1 MKRPYN
7 ILVVDDEPDLQPL
20 ITQRM
25 RRRIRRGTHSFEF
38 AQDGI
43 EALEKLNANPDIDMV
58 ITDINMPRMDGLT
71 LLDQI
76 PNVSDIDVRC
86 IVVSAYGDMQNIR
99 TAMNRGAFDFVT
111 KPLDFEDLQIT
122 MERALHHLEEWRAAL
137 SSRDALVAKL
147 TSLGPKYFVSVMS
160 AQDGLRVVLD
170 PVRGRAKLLERLQ
183 SLDVRGVPG
192 LMDVVEQVSEIADQ
206 TLASAEVRVA
216 VLFITD
222 GEIEDYRGDYTIPVV
237 NPSDSSD
244 LSRRFRGQL
253 ILERIRSIVDR
264 LEGAQA
270 PLFFLHLARQY
281 DSLNEVYQNGIS
293 EFSQTTGGRAVF
305 VRGVQEVPAV
315 VEQLLD
321 EIAAHSVV
329 SIDASCEGIQKLE
342 IRSPVGSV
350 RHRETVR
357 CP

>member
-1 MKRPYN
+1 
-7 ILVVDDEPDLQPL
+7 
-20 ITQRM
+20 M
-25 RRRIRRGTHSFEF
+25 RVRR
-38 AQDGI
+38 
-43 EALEKLNANPDIDMV
+43 L
-58 ITDINMPRMDGLT
+58 
-71 LLDQI
+71 
-76 PNVSDIDVRC
+76 
-86 IVVSAYGDMQNIR
+86 
-99 TAMNRGAFDFVT
+99 
-111 KPLDFEDLQIT
+111 
-122 MERALHHLEEWRAAL
+122 AAL
-137 SSRDALVAKL
+137 AVLLVSQSSSEVFKTAVWGEGPARDMAVSLGGEIAAVHSVQTVEDHLILLLVMDTVKFPDRVDAVRDALVAKL
-147 TSLGPKYFVSVMS
+147 TRLGPKYFVGVMS

-170 PVRGRAKLLERLQ
+170 PVRGRAKLSEALQ
-183 SLDVRGVPG
+183 SLDVRGLPG

-216 VLFITD
+216 VLFVTD

-329 SIDASCEGIQKLE
+329 TIDASCEGIQKLE
-342 IRSPVGSV
+342 IRSSAGSV
-350 RHRETVR
+350 RHRETFR

>member
-1 MKRPYN
+1 M
-7 ILVVDDEPDLQPL
+7 LV
-20 ITQRM
+20 
-25 RRRIRRGTHSFEF
+25 RRLL
-38 AQDGI
+38 
-43 EALEKLNANPDIDMV
+43 AL
-58 ITDINMPRMDGLT
+58 
-71 LLDQI
+71 
-76 PNVSDIDVRC
+76 
-86 IVVSAYGDMQNIR
+86 
-99 TAMNRGAFDFVT
+99 
-111 KPLDFEDLQIT
+111 
-122 MERALHHLEEWRAAL
+122 AAL
-137 SSRDALVAKL
+137 LASQGSSEVFKTAAWHEGTAQEMAVSLGGEVAAVRSVQTAEDHLILLLVMDTVKFPDRVDAVRDALVAKL
-147 TSLGPKYFVSVMS
+147 TSLGPRYFAGVMS
-160 AQDGLRVVLD
+160 AQDGLRVVQD
-170 PVRGRAKLLERLQ
+170 PVRGRARLLEKLQ

-237 NPSDSSD
+237 NPSDSRD

-293 EFSQTTGGRAVF
+293 EFSQTTGGRAAF
-305 VRGVQEVPAV
+305 VRGVQEIPTV

-329 SIDASCEGIQKLE
+329 TIDATCEGIQKLE
-342 IRSPVGSV
+342 IQSSAGNV
-350 RHRETVR
+350 RHRESVR

>member
-1 MKRPYN
+1 M
-7 ILVVDDEPDLQPL
+7 LV
-20 ITQRM
+20 
-25 RRRIRRGTHSFEF
+25 RRLL
-38 AQDGI
+38 
-43 EALEKLNANPDIDMV
+43 AL
-58 ITDINMPRMDGLT
+58 
-71 LLDQI
+71 
-76 PNVSDIDVRC
+76 
-86 IVVSAYGDMQNIR
+86 
-99 TAMNRGAFDFVT
+99 
-111 KPLDFEDLQIT
+111 
-122 MERALHHLEEWRAAL
+122 AAL
-137 SSRDALVAKL
+137 LASQGSSEVFKTAAWHEGPAQEMAVSLGGEVAAVRSVQTAEDHLILLLVMDTVKFPDRVDAVRDALVAKL
-147 TSLGPKYFVSVMS
+147 TSLGPRYFAGVMS
-160 AQDGLRVVLD
+160 AQDGLRVVQD
-170 PVRGRAKLLERLQ
+170 PVRGRARLLEKLQ

-237 NPSDSSD
+237 NPSDSRD

-293 EFSQTTGGRAVF
+293 EFSQTTGGRAAF
-305 VRGVQEVPAV
+305 VRGVQEIPTV

-329 SIDASCEGIQKLE
+329 TIDATCEGIQKLE
-342 IRSPVGSV
+342 IQSSAGNV
-350 RHRETVR
+350 RHRESVR

>member
-1 MKRPYN
+1 
-7 ILVVDDEPDLQPL
+7 
-20 ITQRM
+20 M
-25 RRRIRRGTHSFEF
+25 RVRR
-38 AQDGI
+38 
-43 EALEKLNANPDIDMV
+43 L
-58 ITDINMPRMDGLT
+58 
-71 LLDQI
+71 
-76 PNVSDIDVRC
+76 
-86 IVVSAYGDMQNIR
+86 
-99 TAMNRGAFDFVT
+99 
-111 KPLDFEDLQIT
+111 
-122 MERALHHLEEWRAAL
+122 AAL
-137 SSRDALVAKL
+137 AVLLVSQSSSEVFKTAVWGEGPARDMAVSLGGEIAAVHSVQTVEDHLILLLVMDTVKFPDRVDAVRDALVAKL
-147 TSLGPKYFVSVMS
+147 TSLGPKYFVGVMS

-170 PVRGRAKLLERLQ
+170 PVRGRAKLSEALQ

-216 VLFITD
+216 VLFVTD

-342 IRSPVGSV
+342 IRSSVGSV
-350 RHRETVR
+350 RHRETFR

>member
-1 MKRPYN
+1 
-7 ILVVDDEPDLQPL
+7 
-20 ITQRM
+20 M
-25 RRRIRRGTHSFEF
+25 RVRRLL
-38 AQDGI
+38 
-43 EALEKLNANPDIDMV
+43 AL
-58 ITDINMPRMDGLT
+58 
-71 LLDQI
+71 
-76 PNVSDIDVRC
+76 
-86 IVVSAYGDMQNIR
+86 
-99 TAMNRGAFDFVT
+99 
-111 KPLDFEDLQIT
+111 
-122 MERALHHLEEWRAAL
+122 AAL
-137 SSRDALVAKL
+137 LASQGSSEVFKTSVWHEGPAQEMEVSLGGEGAAVRSVQTVEDHLILLLVMDTVKFPDRVDAVRDALVAKL
-147 TSLGPKYFVSVMS
+147 TSLGPKYFAGVMS

-170 PVRGRAKLLERLQ
+170 PVRGRARLLEKLQ

-216 VLFITD
+216 VLFVTD

-237 NPSDSSD
+237 NPSDSRD

-293 EFSQTTGGRAVF
+293 EFSQTTGGSAVF
-305 VRGVQEVPAV
+305 VRGVQEIPAV

-321 EIAAHSVV
+321 EIAEHSVV
-329 SIDASCEGIQKLE
+329 TIDAACEGIQKLE
-342 IRSPVGSV
+342 IQSSAGSV
-350 RHRETVR
+350 RHRENFR

>member
-1 MKRPYN
+1 MH
-7 ILVVDDEPDLQPL
+7 V
-20 ITQRM
+20 
-25 RRRIRRGTHSFEF
+25 RR
-38 AQDGI
+38 
-43 EALEKLNANPDIDMV
+43 L
-58 ITDINMPRMDGLT
+58 
-71 LLDQI
+71 
-76 PNVSDIDVRC
+76 
-86 IVVSAYGDMQNIR
+86 
-99 TAMNRGAFDFVT
+99 
-111 KPLDFEDLQIT
+111 
-122 MERALHHLEEWRAAL
+122 AAL
-137 SSRDALVAKL
+137 AALLASQGSSEVFKTAVWHEGPAQEMAVSLGGEVVAVRSVQTGEDHLILLLVMDTVKFPDRVDAVRDALVAKL
-147 TSLGPKYFVSVMS
+147 TSLGPKYFAGVMS
-160 AQDGLRVVLD
+160 AQDGLRVILD
-170 PVRGRAKLLERLQ
+170 PVRGRGKLSEKLQ
-183 SLDVRGVPG
+183 SLDVRGLPG

-206 TLASAEVRVA
+206 TLVSAEVRVA
-216 VLFITD
+216 VLFVTD

-305 VRGVQEVPAV
+305 VRGVQEIPAV

-321 EIAAHSVV
+321 EIAEHSVV
-329 SIDASCEGIQKLE
+329 TIDAACEGIQKLE
-342 IRSPVGSV
+342 IQSSAGSV
-350 RHRETVR
+350 RHRENFR

>member
-1 MKRPYN
+1 MGVVRLAVLALLLASQASSE
-7 ILVVDDEPDLQPL
+7 ILKTAVWCQDPEQEIAVSLGGEAAAVRSVQTEEDHLILLLVMDTVKFPDRVD
-20 ITQRM
+20 
-25 RRRIRRGTHSFEF
+25 
-38 AQDGI
+38 
-43 EALEKLNANPDIDMV
+43 
-58 ITDINMPRMDGLT
+58 
-71 LLDQI
+71 
-76 PNVSDIDVRC
+76 
-86 IVVSAYGDMQNIR
+86 
-99 TAMNRGAFDFVT
+99 
-111 KPLDFEDLQIT
+111 
-122 MERALHHLEEWRAAL
+122 AA
-137 SSRDALVAKL
+137 RDALVAKL

-160 AQDGLRVVLD
+160 AQDGLRVILD
-170 PVRGRAKLLERLQ
+170 PVRGRAKLLDKLQ
-183 SLDVRGVPG
+183 SLDVRGLPG
-192 LMDVVEQVSEIADQ
+192 LMDVVEQVSGIADQ

-237 NPSDSSD
+237 NPSDSRD

-281 DSLNEVYQNGIS
+281 DQLNEVYQNGIS

-329 SIDASCEGIQKLE
+329 AIDASCEGIQKLE
-342 IRSPVGSV
+342 IRSPAGTV

>member
-1 MKRPYN
+1 MR
-7 ILVVDDEPDLQPL
+7 VVRLAVL
-20 ITQRM
+20 
-25 RRRIRRGTHSFEF
+25 
-38 AQDGI
+38 
-43 EALEKLNANPDIDMV
+43 
-58 ITDINMPRMDGLT
+58 
-71 LLDQI
+71 
-76 PNVSDIDVRC
+76 
-86 IVVSAYGDMQNIR
+86 
-99 TAMNRGAFDFVT
+99 
-111 KPLDFEDLQIT
+111 
-122 MERALHHLEEWRAAL
+122 AAL
-137 SSRDALVAKL
+137 LASQAFSEVLKTAVWCQDPQQAIAVSLGGEVAAVRSVQTAEDHLILLLVMDTVKFPDRVDAARDALVTKL

-160 AQDGLRVVLD
+160 AQDGLRVILD
-170 PVRGRAKLLERLQ
+170 PVRGRARLLEKLQ

-192 LMDVVEQVSEIADQ
+192 LMDVVEQVSDIADQ
-206 TLASAEVRVA
+206 TLASADVRVA

-281 DSLNEVYQNGIS
+281 DQLNEVYQNGIS
-293 EFSQTTGGRAVF
+293 EFSHTTGGRAVF
-305 VRGVQEVPAV
+305 VRAVQEVPAA
-315 VEQLLD
+315 VERLLD

-329 SIDASCEGIQKLE
+329 AIDASCEGIQKLE
-342 IRSPVGSV
+342 IRSSAGSV

>member
-1 MKRPYN
+1 
-7 ILVVDDEPDLQPL
+7 
-20 ITQRM
+20 M
-25 RRRIRRGTHSFEF
+25 RVRRLL
-38 AQDGI
+38 
-43 EALEKLNANPDIDMV
+43 AL
-58 ITDINMPRMDGLT
+58 
-71 LLDQI
+71 
-76 PNVSDIDVRC
+76 
-86 IVVSAYGDMQNIR
+86 
-99 TAMNRGAFDFVT
+99 
-111 KPLDFEDLQIT
+111 
-122 MERALHHLEEWRAAL
+122 AAL
-137 SSRDALVAKL
+137 LASQGSSEVFKTAVWHEGPAREMAVSLGGEGAAVRSVQTVEDHLILLLVMDTVKFPDRVDAVRDALVAKL
-147 TSLGPKYFVSVMS
+147 TSLGPKYFAGVMS

-170 PVRGRAKLLERLQ
+170 PVRGRARLSEKLQ

-216 VLFITD
+216 VLFVTD

-293 EFSQTTGGRAVF
+293 EFSQTTGGSAVF
-305 VRGVQEVPAV
+305 VRGVQEIPAV

-321 EIAAHSVV
+321 EIAEHSVV
-329 SIDASCEGIQKLE
+329 TIDAACEGIQKLE
-342 IRSPVGSV
+342 IQSSAGSV
-350 RHRETVR
+350 RHRENFR

>member
-1 MKRPYN
+1 
-7 ILVVDDEPDLQPL
+7 
-20 ITQRM
+20 M
-25 RRRIRRGTHSFEF
+25 RVRRLL
-38 AQDGI
+38 
-43 EALEKLNANPDIDMV
+43 AL
-58 ITDINMPRMDGLT
+58 
-71 LLDQI
+71 
-76 PNVSDIDVRC
+76 
-86 IVVSAYGDMQNIR
+86 
-99 TAMNRGAFDFVT
+99 
-111 KPLDFEDLQIT
+111 
-122 MERALHHLEEWRAAL
+122 AAL
-137 SSRDALVAKL
+137 LAAQGSSEVFKTAVWHEGPAREMAVSLGGEGAAVRSVQTVEDHLILLLVMDTVKFPDRVDAVRDALVAKL
-147 TSLGPKYFVSVMS
+147 TSLGPKYFAGVMS

-170 PVRGRAKLLERLQ
+170 PVRGRARLSEKLQ

-216 VLFITD
+216 VLFVTD

-293 EFSQTTGGRAVF
+293 EFSQTTGGSAVF
-305 VRGVQEVPAV
+305 VRGVQEIPAV
-315 VEQLLD
+315 VGQLLD
-321 EIAAHSVV
+321 EIAEHSVV
-329 SIDASCEGIQKLE
+329 TIDAACEGIQKLE
-342 IRSPVGSV
+342 IQSSAGSV
-350 RHRETVR
+350 RHRENFR

>member
-1 MKRPYN
+1 
-7 ILVVDDEPDLQPL
+7 
-20 ITQRM
+20 M
-25 RRRIRRGTHSFEF
+25 RVRRLL
-38 AQDGI
+38 
-43 EALEKLNANPDIDMV
+43 AL
-58 ITDINMPRMDGLT
+58 
-71 LLDQI
+71 
-76 PNVSDIDVRC
+76 
-86 IVVSAYGDMQNIR
+86 
-99 TAMNRGAFDFVT
+99 
-111 KPLDFEDLQIT
+111 
-122 MERALHHLEEWRAAL
+122 AAL
-137 SSRDALVAKL
+137 LASQGSSEVFKTAVWHEGPAQEMEVSLGGEGAAVRSVQTVEDHLILLLVMDTVKFPDRVDAVRDALVAKL
-147 TSLGPKYFVSVMS
+147 TSLGPKYFAGVMS

-170 PVRGRAKLLERLQ
+170 PVRGRARLLEKLQ

-216 VLFITD
+216 VLFVTD

-237 NPSDSSD
+237 NPSDSRD

-293 EFSQTTGGRAVF
+293 EFSQTTGGSAVF
-305 VRGVQEVPAV
+305 VRGVQEIPAV

-321 EIAAHSVV
+321 EIAEHSVV
-329 SIDASCEGIQKLE
+329 TIDAACEGIQKLD
-342 IRSPVGSV
+342 IHSSAGSV
-350 RHRETVR
+350 RHRENVR

>member
-1 MKRPYN
+1 
-7 ILVVDDEPDLQPL
+7 
-20 ITQRM
+20 M
-25 RRRIRRGTHSFEF
+25 RVRRLL
-38 AQDGI
+38 
-43 EALEKLNANPDIDMV
+43 AL
-58 ITDINMPRMDGLT
+58 
-71 LLDQI
+71 
-76 PNVSDIDVRC
+76 
-86 IVVSAYGDMQNIR
+86 
-99 TAMNRGAFDFVT
+99 
-111 KPLDFEDLQIT
+111 
-122 MERALHHLEEWRAAL
+122 AAL
-137 SSRDALVAKL
+137 LASQGSSEVFKTAVWHEGPAREMAVSLGGEGAAVRSVQTVEDHLILLLVMDTVKFPDRVDAVRDALVAKL
-147 TSLGPKYFVSVMS
+147 TSLGPKYFAGVMS

-170 PVRGRAKLLERLQ
+170 PVRGRARLSEKLQ

-216 VLFITD
+216 VLFVTD

-264 LEGAQA
+264 LEGAKA

-293 EFSQTTGGRAVF
+293 EFSQTTGGSAVF
-305 VRGVQEVPAV
+305 VRGVQEIPAV

-321 EIAAHSVV
+321 EIAEHSVV
-329 SIDASCEGIQKLE
+329 TIDAACEGIQKLE
-342 IRSPVGSV
+342 IQSSAGSV
-350 RHRETVR
+350 RHRENFR

>member
-1 MKRPYN
+1 M
-7 ILVVDDEPDLQPL
+7 LV
-20 ITQRM
+20 
-25 RRRIRRGTHSFEF
+25 RRLL
-38 AQDGI
+38 
-43 EALEKLNANPDIDMV
+43 AL
-58 ITDINMPRMDGLT
+58 
-71 LLDQI
+71 
-76 PNVSDIDVRC
+76 
-86 IVVSAYGDMQNIR
+86 
-99 TAMNRGAFDFVT
+99 
-111 KPLDFEDLQIT
+111 
-122 MERALHHLEEWRAAL
+122 AAL
-137 SSRDALVAKL
+137 LASHGSSEVFKTAAWHEGPAQEMAVSLGGEVAAVRSVQTAEDHLILLLVMDTVKFPDRVDAVRDALVAKL
-147 TSLGPKYFVSVMS
+147 TSLGPRYFAGVMS
-160 AQDGLRVVLD
+160 AQDGLRVVQD
-170 PVRGRAKLLERLQ
+170 PVRGRARLLEKLQ

-237 NPSDSSD
+237 NPSDSRD

-270 PLFFLHLARQY
+270 PLFFLHLAMQY

-293 EFSQTTGGRAVF
+293 EFSQTTGGRAAF
-305 VRGVQEVPAV
+305 VRGVQEIPAV

-329 SIDASCEGIQKLE
+329 TIDATCEGIQKLE
-342 IRSPVGSV
+342 IQSSAGKV
-350 RHRETVR
+350 RHRESVR

>member
-1 MKRPYN
+1 
-7 ILVVDDEPDLQPL
+7 
-20 ITQRM
+20 M
-25 RRRIRRGTHSFEF
+25 RVRRLL
-38 AQDGI
+38 
-43 EALEKLNANPDIDMV
+43 AL
-58 ITDINMPRMDGLT
+58 
-71 LLDQI
+71 
-76 PNVSDIDVRC
+76 
-86 IVVSAYGDMQNIR
+86 
-99 TAMNRGAFDFVT
+99 
-111 KPLDFEDLQIT
+111 
-122 MERALHHLEEWRAAL
+122 AAL
-137 SSRDALVAKL
+137 LASQGSSEVFKTAVWHEGPAREMAVSLGGEGAAVRSVQTVEDHLILLLVMDTVKFPDRVDAVRDALVAKL
-147 TSLGPKYFVSVMS
+147 TSLGPKYFAGVMS

-170 PVRGRAKLLERLQ
+170 PVRGRARLSEKLQ

-206 TLASAEVRVA
+206 TLASADVRVA
-216 VLFITD
+216 VLFVTD

-293 EFSQTTGGRAVF
+293 EFSQTTGGSAVF
-305 VRGVQEVPAV
+305 VRGVQEIPAV

-321 EIAAHSVV
+321 EIAEHSVV
-329 SIDASCEGIQKLE
+329 TIDAACEGIQKLE
-342 IRSPVGSV
+342 IQSSAGSV
-350 RHRETVR
+350 RHRENFR